1 MRGNSHVR
9 FLGGKGVAILLT
21 YPIISIVSI
30 TGSNGYIGG
39 SFFPCNI
46 CCCKAI
52 PQVVTILIC
61 GSPRKLDNLNRCKMA
76 CKLTQ
81 ERPFYEK
88 ILRQQIQESR
98 SA

>member
-1 MRGNSHVR
+1 MTFV
-9 FLGGKGVAILLT
+9 ILFFSKDIQFVFPEVDKVDYLL
-21 YPIISIVSI
+21 I
-30 TGSNGYIGG
+30 TLFCS
-39 SFFPCNI
+39 
-46 CCCKAI
+46 
-52 PQVVTILIC
+52 VC